1 MDYGTAVSGGL
12 VLLVGLITLAYAALV
27 FWSPPPIITRDSEKK
42 YRCFK
47 SPNKPLPLTSL
58 TKPSTVDL
66 SVVIPA
72 FNETERLPLM
82 MAATIEHLTSLQQN
96 KDNNNKSTSRG
107 SKANANANGKA
118 NAARTFEILIV
129 DDGSTDG
136 TSKKAL
142 ELAAQYKE
150 CDIKVVTLENNT
162 GKGGAVRHGM
172 LYASGER
179 LLMVDA
185 DGASRF
191 QDLELLWDMMDKV
204 GPGGAPAV
212 VVGSR
217 AHLVK
222 SAAVVKRSFIRNV
235 LMYGLHTILRIV
247 GVGHIRDTQCG
258 FKLFSRK
265 AARHI
270 FPAQH
275 LPTWIFD
282 VELLLLAKQL
292 RIPVAEV
299 PIEWHEVA
307 GSKLNVM
314 TASVQMLRDL
324 LIVRANHISGRWKAT

>member
-1 MDYGTAVSGGL
+1 MDTHLLLYGGLALSGGI
-12 VLLVGLITLAYAALV
+12 LLTLYLALI
-27 FWSPPPIITRDSEKK
+27 FWSPPPIITHDSEKK
-42 YRCFK
+42 YRSYMSK
-47 SPNKPLPLTSL
+47 KPLALTPLADS
-58 TKPSTVDL
+58 STVDL
-66 SVVIPA
+66 TVVVPA
-72 FNETERLPLM
+72 YNETERLPIM
-82 MAATIEHLTSLQQN
+82 MSSTIAHLTSL
-96 KDNNNKSTSRG
+96 KS
-107 SKANANANGKA
+107 
-118 NAARTFEILIV
+118 RTFEILVV

-136 TSKKAL
+136 TSDTAL
-142 ELAAQYKE
+142 KLAAKYSKSN
-150 CDIKVVTLENNT
+150 IRVVTLEKNI

-172 LYASGER
+172 LYSSGER
-179 LLMVDA
+179 LLMADA
-185 DGASRF
+185 DDASRIE
-191 QDLELLWDMMDKV
+191 DLEALWKTLDTLAPNK
-204 GPGGAPAV
+204 GAGV

-222 SAAVVKRSFIRNV
+222 SEAVVKRSFLRNI

-258 FKLFSRK
+258 FKLFSRA
-265 AARHI
+265 AARQI

-314 TASVQMLRDL
+314 TASLQMLRDL
-324 LIVRANHISGRWKAT
+324 LIVRANHLLGRWKAVPVKEKAD